1 MPELSLAKLNAL
13 AADPARTVATAEAE
27 YHEKIEHAASEVLAR
42 GTRAVLLAGPSGA
55 GKTTTANLL
64 ADAIRAEGHAG
75 LVLSLDD
82 FYLDSADPHYPR
94 NADGTRNMECAEALD
109 LDAVRRTLG
118 DILAGRPFSVPKYD
132 FKCSARTDMTD
143 YPALTDGCVVIEGL
157 HALNPKI
164 AGDLSTDALLR
175 IFVSVSTNLV
185 DDDGKRVLSGRKL
198 RFVRRLVR
206 DSLYRGATAMH
217 TLTLWRQ
224 VLEGEDAYLYPY
236 KENAELFFDTFHIFE
251 PGVMR
256 PFAERVMSE
265 ESLTDPYMRAVA
277 DALAKVAPIP
287 DTLVPETSLIREFI
301 PGGKYEHLY

>member
-1 MPELSLAKLNAL
+1 MPELSLETLNAL
-13 AADPARTVATAEAE
+13 ATDPARTVAEAEAN
-27 YHEKIEHAASEVLAR
+27 YHGKIEHAACEVLSR
-42 GTRAVLLAGPSGA
+42 GVRAVLLAGPSGA

-64 ADAIRAEGHAG
+64 ADAIRVQGHAG

-82 FYLDSADPHYPR
+82 FYLDSTDPSYPR

-109 LDAVRRTLG
+109 LGAVRATLS

-132 FKCSARTDMTD
+132 FKRSARTGVTD

-164 AGDLSTDALLR
+164 AGELSTDALLR

-185 DDDGKRVLSGRKL
+185 NSAGERVLSGRKL

-217 TLTLWRQ
+217 TLSLWRQ
-224 VLEGEDAYLYPY
+224 VLAGEDAYLYPY
-236 KENAELFFDTFHIFE
+236 KESAELFFDTFHTFE

-256 PFAERVMSE
+256 PFAERVITG
-265 ESLTDPYMRAVA
+265 ESLADPYMRAVA
-277 DALAKVAPIP
+277 DALGQVSPIP

-301 PGGKYEHLY
+301 PGGKYEALY